1 MTSGE
6 EKISYDLS
14 DFDIQKITKRI
25 DNNSKKLLQ
34 LKEKIKAKI
43 FSENDLKLIKKG
55 YMGVGL
61 HYFLGMKDNN
71 DAKEFVSFL
80 KPVSYTHLTLPTN
93 REV

>member
-34 LKEKIKAKI
+34 LKEKIKTKN
-43 FSENDLKLIKKG
+43 FSKNDLKMIKKG
-55 YMGVGL
+55 YMGIGL

-71 DAKEFVSFL
+71 DVKEFVNLL
-80 KPVSYTHLTLPTN
+80 KHYKKT
-93 REV
+93 EF